1 MLYQNLTVRPV
12 LFGVAGDKNTG
23 KTTLM
28 EELIRRLTNRGW
40 KVAAI
45 KHDGHDFEADREGT
59 DSWRH
64 YHAGAYGTVVFSNR
78 KYQLVKEEKDISL
91 EKLTALF
98 PEADVILIEGMKQAS
113 HEKYRCRYPKEEWNA
128 ERLVGRIE
136 EKIREE
142 RSNSMTIETLME
154 KISLPK

>member
-64 YHAGAYGTVVFSNR
+64 YHAGAYGTVVFRTGNTSSSR
-78 KYQLVKEEKDISL
+78 KKRI
-91 EKLTALF
+91 F
-98 PEADVILIEGMKQAS
+98 P
-113 HEKYRCRYPKEEWNA
+113 W
-128 ERLVGRIE
+128 
-136 EKIREE
+136 
-142 RSNSMTIETLME
+142 RSSQPFFRKRM
-154 KISLPK
+154 

>member
-64 YHAGAYGTVVFSNR
+64 YHAGAYGTVGFRTGNTSSSRKKRIFPGEAHSPFSGSGCDSDRGN
-78 KYQLVKEEKDISL
+78 
-91 EKLTALF
+91 
-98 PEADVILIEGMKQAS
+98 
-113 HEKYRCRYPKEEWNA
+113 
-128 ERLVGRIE
+128 
-136 EKIREE
+136 
-142 RSNSMTIETLME
+142 ETGV
-154 KISLPK
+154 P

>member
-78 KYQLVKEEKDISL
+78 KYQLCQGRKGY
-91 EKLTALF
+91 F
-98 PEADVILIEGMKQAS
+98 PGEAHSPFSGSGCDSDRG
-113 HEKYRCRYPKEEWNA
+113 N
-128 ERLVGRIE
+128 
-136 EKIREE
+136 
-142 RSNSMTIETLME
+142 ETG
-154 KISLPK
+154 IP

>member
-59 DSWRH
+59 
-64 YHAGAYGTVVFSNR
+64 GLCPGLSNDR
-78 KYQLVKEEKDISL
+78 NLLSEL
-91 EKLTALF
+91 
-98 PEADVILIEGMKQAS
+98 
-113 HEKYRCRYPKEEWNA
+113 
-128 ERLVGRIE
+128 
-136 EKIREE
+136 
-142 RSNSMTIETLME
+142 
-154 KISLPK
+154 

>member
-45 KHDGHDFEADREGT
+45 KHDGHDLKRIGREPIAGVIIMPEPT
-59 DSWRH
+59 GLSYFRTGNTSSSRKKRIFPWRSSQP
-64 YHAGAYGTVVFSNR
+64 FFR
-78 KYQLVKEEKDISL
+78 KR
-91 EKLTALF
+91 
-98 PEADVILIEGMKQAS
+98 M
-113 HEKYRCRYPKEEWNA
+113 
-128 ERLVGRIE
+128 
-136 EKIREE
+136 
-142 RSNSMTIETLME
+142 
-154 KISLPK
+154 

>member
-45 KHDGHDFEADREGT
+45 KEHESR
-59 DSWRH
+59 
-64 YHAGAYGTVVFSNR
+64 
-78 KYQLVKEEKDISL
+78 
-91 EKLTALF
+91 
-98 PEADVILIEGMKQAS
+98 PEMGS
-113 HEKYRCRYPKEEWNA
+113 
-128 ERLVGRIE
+128 
-136 EKIREE
+136 
-142 RSNSMTIETLME
+142 ETYL
-154 KISLPK
+154 